1 MKLLAGLVAPS
12 PAWEAILSQEGL
24 PWMHLPSQEE
34 WFDMCSVLI
43 VTRRLEGR
51 DRDHATHFLQRG
63 GAVLGSAQH
72 FNGLARMS
80 SRPVHLRYIVS
91 EGDPLFASVRL
102 IDLAMPGHIPRE
114 ANHLRTDGNEHAV
127 FAGELGGGIGVVLPF
142 DMQAAV
148 ADARVTSKAFYCHRE
163 RLPSERVSLVA
174 RGEIRHLVRSA
185 LTWLHN
191 MRGFPY
197 AHLWYFP
204 GDAHSVATL
213 RVDTDG
219 APRDDIDALHRIMQD
234 AGVRGTWF
242 LDVQAHET
250 WLPHFHALA
259 GQEIGLHCYEHRF
272 GSDVKADE
280 ANIRRGNDLL
290 RAAGWTVAGFA
301 APFGTW
307 TPAYGALID
316 RMGFA
321 YSSEFG
327 CGYDT
332 LPFLP
337 ERHAATSTTLQV
349 PIHPISIG
357 SLLRTG
363 ASGRSMKQYF
373 EDTAAD
379 LVSRQMPL
387 FFYHHPTH
395 RHWDVVHAMVSTYQD
410 PGIMKLTLGEYARWW
425 QQRALLDVAI
435 EVAGHHI
442 MVRNGDLANAAD
454 VFLHI
459 IRPDGQEA
467 LVSPAQPI
475 TLTTLHCERSRQ
487 SVVPADLRRIR
498 EVDPRR
504 MLGELYSAM
513 LRRLK

>member
-12 PAWEAILSQEGL
+12 PVWEAILSQEGL

-51 DRDHATHFLQRG
+51 DRDHAAHFLQRG
-63 GAVLGSAQH
+63 GAVFGSAHH
-72 FNGLARMS
+72 FNGLGKMS
-80 SRPVHLRYIVS
+80 SRSVHVRYIIS
-91 EGDPLFASVRL
+91 EGDPLFAPVRL

-114 ANHLRTDGNEHAV
+114 ANHLRTDRNEHAV

-142 DMQAAV
+142 DMQAAME
-148 ADARVTSKAFYCHRE
+148 DARVTPKAFYCRRE

-185 LTWLHN
+185 LAWLHH
-191 MRGFPY
+191 MRGLPY
-197 AHLWYFP
+197 AHLWYYP
-204 GDAHSVATL
+204 GDSHSVATL

-219 APRDDIDALHRIMQD
+219 APRDDIDTLYRIMQD
-234 AGVRGTWF
+234 AGIRGTWF
-242 LDVQAHET
+242 LDVQPHET
-250 WLPHFHALA
+250 WLPHFHSLV

-272 GSDVKADE
+272 GNNMKADE
-280 ANIRRGNDLL
+280 ANMRRGNELL
-290 RAAGWTVAGFA
+290 RAAGWNAAGFA

-307 TPAYGALID
+307 TPAHGALID

-337 ERHAATSTTLQV
+337 ERHAATFTTLQI

-357 SLLRTG
+357 SLMRTG
-363 ASGRSMKQYF
+363 ASGRSMQQYF

-379 LVSRQMPL
+379 LLSRQMPL

-395 RHWDVVHAMVSTYQD
+395 RHWDVVHTMVNTYQN

-425 QQRALLDVAI
+425 HQRALLDVAI
-435 EVAGHHI
+435 DVAGHHI
-442 MVRNGDLANAAD
+442 MVRNGDIADAAD
-454 VFLHI
+454 VYLHI
-459 IRPDGQEA
+459 VRPDGREA

-475 TLTTLHCERSRQ
+475 TLTTLHCELPRRSI
-487 SVVPADLRRIR
+487 VPDDLRRIR
-498 EVDPRR
+498 DVDPRR